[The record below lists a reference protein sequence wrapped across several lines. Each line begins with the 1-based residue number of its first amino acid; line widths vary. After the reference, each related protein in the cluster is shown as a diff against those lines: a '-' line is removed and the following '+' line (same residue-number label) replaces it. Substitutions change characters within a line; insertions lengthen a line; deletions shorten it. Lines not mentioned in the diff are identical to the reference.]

1 VTPVLAVVS
10 GGVEGHGSF
19 SLLAVGIGVALLFA
33 NGFFVAASI
42 ALLAARR
49 SRVEEAADHGVR
61 GAARALS
68 QLTELSVTFTGAQ
81 LGITMCSLGLGLVAE
96 PAVAALFSDLLGRGP
111 LPAGL
116 VPSVAFV
123 LALSLVVFLHMVV
136 GEMAPKNV
144 SIARAER
151 VAFRL
156 ARPFGWYVTAFR
168 PLIVTLN
175 VLANGLVRLVR
186 VEPVDEHDLAHTV
199 DELTSALVES
209 DERGTISSQDAR
221 IMTAALRL
229 STIDAESAMTPRVD
243 VHAVEDSASRR
254 EVLDLAA
261 RTGHTRFPVFRGDLD
276 HVIGVVHV
284 KDALAAYP
292 DRADTT
298 AADLLRTIPAVPES
312 SDLEQLLQDMLD
324 RHAHAVL
331 VVDEHGGT
339 AGFLTLEDVLEE
351 VVGEIADEFDDDERT
366 PRRTASVWVVPGL
379 TRRDE
384 IERLTDLELPD
395 GDAETIS
402 GCVVE
407 LLGRLPRDGDR
418 VELDDGTTL
427 TVRGLDGFRAAEVEI
442 RSGRTGPI
450 LRSLS

>member
-1 VTPVLAVVS
+1 MNPMLLAAA
-10 GGVEGHGSF
+10 GVDGHGSF
-19 SLLAVGIGVALLFA
+19 SLLAVGIGVALLIA

-49 SRVEEAADHGVR
+49 SRVEEAAERGVR
-61 GAARALS
+61 GAPRALK

-96 PAVAALFSDLLGRGP
+96 PAVAALFADVLGGTR

-144 SIARAER
+144 SIARAEQ

-156 ARPFGWYVTAFR
+156 SALFGWYVTALR

-175 VLANGLVRLVR
+175 VLANALLRIFR

-199 DELTSALVES
+199 DELTAALVES
-209 DERGTISSQDAR
+209 DELGTISSQDAR

-243 VHAVEDSASRR
+243 IHAVEDRATRR
-254 EVLDLAA
+254 NVLDLAA
-261 RTGHTRFPVFRGDLD
+261 ETGHTRFPVFRGDLD
-276 HVIGVVHV
+276 HVVGLVHV
-284 KDALAAYP
+284 KDVLGCYP
-292 DRADTT
+292 DRRDAT
-298 AADLLRTIPAVPES
+298 AADLLRPIPAVPES
-312 SDLEQLLQDMLD
+312 RGLEQLLQDMLD
-324 RHAHAVL
+324 EHDHAVI

-339 AGFLTLEDVLEE
+339 AGLLTLEDVLEE
-351 VVGEIADEFDDDERT
+351 VVGEISDEFDDEEVA
-366 PRRTASVWVVPGL
+366 PRRTASVWVVPGM

-384 IERLTDLELPD
+384 VERLTGLTLPE

-407 LLGRLPRDGDR
+407 LLGRLPAIGDSVR
-418 VELDDGTTL
+418 IEDGTTL
-427 TVRGLDGFRAAEVEI
+427 TVRALDGFRAAEVEI
-442 RSGRTGPI
+442 RSDPGA
-450 LRSLS
+450 S